1 MSEYLDALQTGFVD
15 ASRRLSARKRRLRR
29 RRGACAAAVIVL
41 IGAPALAATGIWRP
55 QLGDGRSEP
64 PAPTG
69 EAPPAEQ
76 LELLGVLRREQTER
90 DRGPRTLEALKLL
103 GSSVAGVRTNSVRLL
118 AQTSQDRGIVLV
130 PVARYHLNGP
140 KLPADAPQSMRDRFK
155 PARDGLCLFSL
166 DQDRGKPA
174 GAGVACYS
182 TEAIKEG
189 RAWGALGDRAT
200 WLVPDGVAT
209 LKIEYRDG
217 RSVTA
222 SVHDTL
228 ALYTAPALEYTRA
241 IWLDAGGRVVKEL
254 RAPPV
259 PTGPHAS
266 QYPAEYDPIVPGGRH
281 SGAVLRVATR
291 TEEGVMHIEL
301 LVKPAVIKRPDGYWM
316 TQPITL
322 LLTRPACAGRRRVH
336 VFAGAIEGP
345 RRIRYRQIDITPS
358 TGDLNR
364 ATWCPG
370 RYTGALRVQRG
381 LKIVGTF
388 AFDVR

>member
-1 MSEYLDALQTGFVD
+1 MSEYLDVLQAGFVD

-29 RRGACAAAVIVL
+29 RRGACAAAIVVL
-41 IGAPALAATGIWRP
+41 IGAPALAATGVWRP
-55 QLGDGRSEP
+55 RLGDGQSDP
-64 PAPTG
+64 PTATG
-69 EAPPAEQ
+69 QAPPAEQ
-76 LELLGVLRREQTER
+76 LKLLGVLRREQTER

-103 GSSVAGVRTNSVRLL
+103 GTSVAGVRTNSVRLL
-118 AQTSQDRGIVLV
+118 AQTSRDRGIVLV

-140 KLPADAPQSMRDRFK
+140 KLPADAPQAMRDHFK

-166 DQDRGKPA
+166 DQDHGKPA

-182 TEAIKEG
+182 TETIKEG

-209 LKIEYRDG
+209 LKIEYRGG

-222 SVHDTL
+222 TVHDNL
-228 ALYTAPALEYTRA
+228 ALHTEPSVEYTRA
-241 IWLDAGGRVVKEL
+241 TWLAADGHVVKEL
-254 RAPPV
+254 KTPEAPA
-259 PTGPHAS
+259 GPHAR
-266 QYPAEYDPIVPGGRH
+266 QYPAEYDPRAPGASRGGR
-281 SGAVLRVATR
+281 VLRVATR

-301 LVKPAVIKRPDGYWM
+301 LIKPTLTNRPEGSWM
-316 TQPITL
+316 TESLTL

-336 VFAGAIEGP
+336 VSTGTIIGP
-345 RRIRYRQIDITPS
+345 NKFRFRQMDITPS
-358 TGDLNR
+358 TGDLDR
-364 ATWCPG
+364 ATWCAG
-370 RYTGALRVQRG
+370 HYSGALRQKTG